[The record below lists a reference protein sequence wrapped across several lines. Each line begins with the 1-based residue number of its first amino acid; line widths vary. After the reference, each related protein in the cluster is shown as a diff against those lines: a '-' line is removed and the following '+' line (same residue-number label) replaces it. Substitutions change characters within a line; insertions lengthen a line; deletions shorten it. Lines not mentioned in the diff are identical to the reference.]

1 MEEQKLLTEFKKD
14 SGRGLPARKVIAQVC
29 KDAVSTTEIQLE
41 LELARD
47 MQDNK
52 KKASATRRAS
62 VTALLVRWCKQRL
75 RTNNIYSFLLT
86 SEAHRLIIE
95 DNQIARACFVLGESS
110 QLLILHMLGNGFWRI
125 FPSNWGWAAQ
135 LLFPPGTTIQQ
146 RGEPGD
152 KRFLKGPDCLSSLSL
167 LLRSVL
173 RPSRS
178 LCLFSRAW
186 QSELLFLIAEED
198 WVRVQLYKPD
208 THVTGTRWGAPK
220 LRGRQ
225 PMSWWDCSLWLL
237 KGCSNCGMLLMPG
250 KKAPIYKNGK
260 REEIQAGQPN
270 LSTLGILSGSHFQA
284 CQGKEGDW

>member
-14 SGRGLPARKVIAQVC
+14 SGKGLPGRKVIAQAC

-52 KKASATRRAS
+52 KKAPATRRAS

-86 SEAHRLIIE
+86 SEAHHLIIE
-95 DNQIARACFVLGESS
+95 DNQITRACFVLGECS

-125 FPSNWGWAAQ
+125 FPSNWGWVAQ
-135 LLFPPGTTIQQ
+135 PLFPPGTTIQQ

-152 KRFLKGPDCLSSLSL
+152 KRFLKGPDCLFSLSL
-167 LLRSVL
+167 LLRSVF
-173 RPSRS
+173 RPFRS

-208 THVTGTRWGAPK
+208 IHVTWTRWGAPK
-220 LRGRQ
+220 LQGEAANVMVRLLAVTFERLQQLWDAPDAWKKGTHLQEWQEGGNTGWSAQ
-225 PMSWWDCSLWLL
+225 PQHFRNILWKSFPNMS
-237 KGCSNCGMLLMPG
+237 
-250 KKAPIYKNGK
+250 
-260 REEIQAGQPN
+260 R
-270 LSTLGILSGSHFQA
+270 
-284 CQGKEGDW
+284 